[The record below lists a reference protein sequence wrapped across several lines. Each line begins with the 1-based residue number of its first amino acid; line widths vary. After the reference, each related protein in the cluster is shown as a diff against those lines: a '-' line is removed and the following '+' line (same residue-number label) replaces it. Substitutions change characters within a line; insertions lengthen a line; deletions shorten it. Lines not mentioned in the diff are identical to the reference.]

1 MRWRD
6 DSLFDHLTRLQ
17 CHEKAAGGDMEIGD
31 ESSDE
36 GEEEDEEEDSD
47 EEDAAEAM
55 HNTLP
60 PWVGGKEG
68 WPALLTARQQHVEQ
82 IVDGRVK
89 GESMTSGD
97 IADLVAG
104 DSIPPLQC
112 SGPRNVHC
120 T

>member
-1 MRWRD
+1 
-6 DSLFDHLTRLQ
+6 
-17 CHEKAAGGDMEIGD
+17 MEIGD
-31 ESSDE
+31 ASSDE

-60 PWVGGKEG
+60 LLVGVEEA

-104 DSIPPLQC
+104 DSIPPAKTIEVSAAARAMSTALEETVDL
-112 SGPRNVHC
+112 PAEHYHAR
-120 T
+120 